1 MSVKANDLK
10 MQAIPIEL
18 DKPRNLL
25 YTLYGLS
32 ELQDAVGSFDELM
45 DRLKQPEPRFKDVY
59 LLVWAGLVHEDDA
72 LTSKQ
77 VANMINLGEMPKVLK
92 LAMDAFL
99 AALPEEKENP
109 TTAAPAGAQE

>member
-1 MSVKANDLK
+1 MSIKANDLK

-25 YTLYGLS
+25 YTLFGLS

-45 DRLKQPEPRFKDVY
+45 ERLKQPEPRFKDVY

-72 LTSKQ
+72 LTPKQ
-77 VANMINLGEMPKVLK
+77 VANMIDLGEMPKVLAS
-92 LAMDAFL
+92 AMEAFM
-99 AALPEEKENP
+99 AALPETQNP